1 MYAAGLPM
9 IPFDDPRLF
18 LEHVKDNLIALA
30 VIDVWMPQLNGLEVQ
45 RRFHDIAPNTPVIM
59 MTGRDDPGIDSIALA
74 QGAVAFLTKPFDDTT
89 FLEAIHAALP
99 ARS

>member
-1 MYAAGLPM
+1 M

-45 RRFHDIAPNTPVIM
+45 RRFHDIAPNTP
-59 MTGRDDPGIDSIALA
+59 
-74 QGAVAFLTKPFDDTT
+74 
-89 FLEAIHAALP
+89 
-99 ARS
+99 